1 MDLLDSF
8 QLWTYL
14 YVLLVPVALLFAI
27 FMILNVTI
35 VTIILIRKSWNKPIP
50 AVWRAIIDITF
61 TGGLK
66 TKTEDGKIQYF
77 LFDYPVTPRYV
88 RSIGLFAIALWQSL
102 LITFWVNFIIKITDD
117 CNNGSACFFADGSKI
132 TGDCLMESMHAS
144 LSSNSSIIITCFEFQ
159 FDFVNGAGTAGG
171 LLTISITIIYGQMSA
186 QIWLRKKVLKSKRKY
201 KKRWFKVLFYL
212 LIGVVPLVVITLL
225 IVLGV
230 ITFLNSSNTSTAL
243 PSYINA
249 LFYLTPL
256 QIVSTYPLWNTR
268 LFTDPEVDSPAPDAY
283 TLMEDGHV
291 PINDNYTEEQPMR
304 KRAHTTL

>member
-1 MDLLDSF
+1 MYLLEFS
-8 QLWTYL
+8 QVWMYYYL
-14 YVLLVPVALLFAI
+14 LNLPVLLLYAT

-35 VTIILIRKSWNKPIP
+35 ITIILIRKSWNKPIP

-102 LITFWVNFIIKITDD
+102 LITFWVSFIIKVTDG
-117 CNNGSACFFADGSKI
+117 CNNGACFFANGSKI
-132 TGDCLMESMHAS
+132 EADCLIESIRAS
-144 LSSNSSIIITCFEFQ
+144 QSSNSSIIITCYEFQ

-171 LLTISITIIYGQMSA
+171 LLTIGITILYGQLSA

-230 ITFLNSSNTSTAL
+230 ITFLNSSNTYTAL

-249 LFYLTPL
+249 LFYLVPL
-256 QIVSTYPLWNTR
+256 QLISTYPLWNAR
-268 LFTDPEVDSPAPDAY
+268 LFTDPKADSPAPDAY

-291 PINDNYTEEQPMR
+291 PINDNYTKEQPMR
-304 KRAHTTL
+304 KRAHTIL